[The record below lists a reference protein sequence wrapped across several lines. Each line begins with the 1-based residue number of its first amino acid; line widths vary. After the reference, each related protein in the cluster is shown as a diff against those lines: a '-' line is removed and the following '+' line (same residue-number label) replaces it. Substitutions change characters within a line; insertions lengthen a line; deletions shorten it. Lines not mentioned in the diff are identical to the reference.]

1 MGFMIEKKKRVY
13 RPKKEN
19 EIRLKSY
26 LIKKDG
32 KSNKLG
38 KDIL

>member
-1 MGFMIEKKKRVY
+1 MIEKKKKKSY

-32 KSNKLG
+32 EYNKLG
-38 KDIL
+38 ERISG

>member
-1 MGFMIEKKKRVY
+1 MSKKKKRVY

-32 KSNKLG
+32 ESNKLG

>member
-1 MGFMIEKKKRVY
+1 MIEKKKRVY